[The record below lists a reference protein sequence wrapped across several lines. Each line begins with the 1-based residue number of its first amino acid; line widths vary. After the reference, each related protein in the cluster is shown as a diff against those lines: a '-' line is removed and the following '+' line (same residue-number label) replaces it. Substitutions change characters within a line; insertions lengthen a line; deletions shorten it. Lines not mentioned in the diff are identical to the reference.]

1 MGLVSMNLF
10 KVIELCI
17 LEDEKVLKV
26 GYLNSMDVY
35 IFIVV
40 MKMVKL
46 VIHVHMY
53 MYMYD

>member
-26 GYLNSMDVY
+26 GYLIEWMYIY

-40 MKMVKL
+40 MKMVY
-46 VIHVHMY
+46 VYVY